1 LQKTNKIIFKP
12 SSHTIKVSEANPIN
26 SASLI
31 PAWYKDLPR
40 FVNNS
45 DIPYKSQGAADI
57 KMCSPFRD
65 AIIHGYLL
73 TTPCDLEVTWM
84 ADGTPEVTWNPEYPF
99 SVVHCR
105 GNIETK
111 NVQAFGM
118 PVPIGCSPFLFAF
131 DAMWGIETPLNYSV
145 LITQPLNRYELP
157 FMLTSGIMDTDM
169 WKHAGRIPFFI
180 RKDFE
185 GIIPK
190 GTPFAQIIPIS
201 RDDWEK
207 EISEPQLERHDLSIL
222 RDTYLHG
229 FYVKFMRQKKSFK

>member
-1 LQKTNKIIFKP
+1 
-12 SSHTIKVSEANPIN
+12 
-26 SASLI
+26 
-31 PAWYKDLPR
+31 
-40 FVNNS
+40 
-45 DIPYKSQGAADI
+45 
-57 KMCSPFRD
+57 
-65 AIIHGYLL
+65 
-73 TTPCDLEVTWM
+73 
-84 ADGTPEVTWNPEYPF
+84 
-99 SVVHCR
+99 
-105 GNIETK
+105 
-111 NVQAFGM
+111 
-118 PVPIGCSPFLFAF
+118 
-131 DAMWGIETPLNYSV
+131 
-145 LITQPLNRYELP
+145 
-157 FMLTSGIMDTDM
+157 MLTSGIMDTDM